1 MMRCCIRAM
10 SLDVWEYGVKR
21 AESDYRA
28 CLRRWGEI
36 CLGILPARVDNSFS
50 LQQCQQAYAHM
61 DMDLKRNLPDKLDS
75 IAPEYGL
82 VELSYPS
89 FTRAFGFTLPS
100 LSAADA
106 VEGLSALLEA
116 ARGVRLEVEK
126 EGGRN
131 GGEWFGG
138 TRAWSVGRNG
148 EEDKENI
155 DPRKDTE
162 NGDDGTQ
169 VKKKE
174 QSWHVANF
182 WIAYDALE
190 E

>member
-1 MMRCCIRAM
+1 
-10 SLDVWEYGVKR
+10 
-21 AESDYRA
+21 
-28 CLRRWGEI
+28 
-36 CLGILPARVDNSFS
+36 
-50 LQQCQQAYAHM
+50 M
-61 DMDLKRNLPDKLDS
+61 DTDLKRHLPGKLDS

-89 FTRAFGFTLPS
+89 FTRAYGFQVAN

-116 ARGVRLEVEK
+116 AKGVRLEVDK

-138 TRAWSVGRNG
+138 TRAWSIGRAG
-148 EEDKENI
+148 EDKENVN
-155 DPRKDTE
+155 PRKDAE
-162 NGDDGTQ
+162 AEEGTQ

-174 QSWHVANF
+174 QSWGVANF
-182 WIAYDALE
+182 WIAYDAVE
-190 E
+190 ESVVSCVSRCRADGTASPFSESLYRSP